1 MDKGQLSRY
10 VKRVLKEKGFT
21 LRDIEVRS
29 GGEITDGYVADI
41 LRGAARNPSA
51 LKIKA
56 LARGLGVDAHELF
69 DIACGPL
76 ELGESQQHNLYA
88 AGVVEFL
95 EMMQEIAETP
105 ELSRILE
112 EAVQLLPE
120 ERSIILESLKALNE
134 RRQRPQQSRRL
145 PQSKEKA

>member
-76 ELGESQQHNLYA
+76 EPGASQQHNLYSS
-88 AGVVEFL
+88 GVIEFL
-95 EMMQEIAETP
+95 EMMQE
-105 ELSRILE
+105 
-112 EAVQLLPE
+112 
-120 ERSIILESLKALNE
+120 
-134 RRQRPQQSRRL
+134 
-145 PQSKEKA
+145 

>member
-10 VKRVLKEKGFT
+10 VKTVLKEKGFT
-21 LRDIEVRS
+21 QRDIEVRS

-41 LRGAARNPSA
+41 LRGSARNPSA

-69 DIACGPL
+69 DIVCGPL
-76 ELGESQQHNLYA
+76 KPGSSQQHTLYA
-88 AGVVEFL
+88 SGVIELL
-95 EMMQEIAETP
+95 EMMQEIAENP
-105 ELSRILE
+105 ELTRILG

-134 RRQRPQQSRRL
+134 RRQVPQQSRRL
-145 PQSKEKA
+145 PRSKEKA

>member
-76 ELGESQQHNLYA
+76 EPGESQQHNLYA

>member
-21 LRDIEVRS
+21 QRDIEIRS

-41 LRGAARNPSA
+41 LRGSARNPSA

-69 DIACGPL
+69 DIVCGPL
-76 ELGESQQHNLYA
+76 EPGASQQQNMYA

-95 EMMQEIAETP
+95 DMMQEIAENP
-105 ELSRILE
+105 ELTRILE

-134 RRQRPQQSRRL
+134 RRLRPQQSRRL